1 MCTSRKQGIFACTR
15 AYFTLLHYKDLF
27 LTVPTRLLRFPL
39 EEFSSEELSSNSLF
53 SIHCKA
59 STLIKLTFSENPW
72 LKFFIFFLNHEI
84 NWDICI
90 KLHVNVWKLV
100 LPQPS
105 LKLVRILSSYFF
117 QKNKICLYS
126 SFGKHVCHFFAKKPL
141 HREKKAICFCLLIN
155 IKIIYIHKLFNWI
168 SVLLFLIFF
177 CFLFLL
183 TPSVISFDSPKP
195 KILNQRFKKS
205 TILNSRP
212 LRANNSQNTSPW

>member
-1 MCTSRKQGIFACTR
+1 MLVLVRTSRYLTTRICFWQSLPDCLGFPWKNSPVKNYPAIAC
-15 AYFTLLHYKDLF
+15 F
-27 LTVPTRLLRFPL
+27 LSTARLVHW
-39 EEFSSEELSSNSLF
+39 LSSRSLR
-53 SIHCKA
+53 I
-59 STLIKLTFSENPW
+59 LGLN
-72 LKFFIFFLNHEI
+72 FFFFFLNHEI

-155 IKIIYIHKLFNWI
+155 IKIIYINKLFNWI

-183 TPSVISFDSPKP
+183 TPSVISFDSPTP